1 MDIKILDYFLAFT
14 EEENISRT
22 AQKLHISQP
31 SLSRY
36 LMQLEDY
43 FDTELFIRENRNIKL
58 TKEGMIVRDNVREI
72 LDIIE
77 KTHDEIKK
85 SKKDFCGDIYIGC

>member
-36 LMQLEDY
+36 LMQLEHY

-58 TKEGMIVRDNVREI
+58 TVNDKI
-72 LDIIE
+72 
-77 KTHDEIKK
+77 
-85 SKKDFCGDIYIGC
+85 